1 MAHSP
6 PTVVVIGSSNIDLV
20 VRVPHL
26 PLPGETILGSEVKR
40 IAGGKGANQAV
51 AAQRAGADVAF
62 IGCLGDD
69 DYGDVAA
76 ESLSEAGVN
85 LTHLRRV
92 AGVATGLAFI
102 TVAESGENSIVVA
115 PGANASVSE
124 ADIATAQ
131 PMIAEARIIVAQ
143 LEIPV
148 AMVMHAFTTARGAK
162 VSTLLNPAPAQ
173 PLSDAL
179 LLLVDILVCNETE
192 AAVLTSTTVTDAASA
207 VVAARQLHV
216 KGPRQ
221 VIVTLGRA
229 GALISDG
236 NATYLQPA
244 FAVEAVD
251 TTAAGDAFI
260 GALVTRLAAGDPM
273 PVAARFA
280 AGAGALAVTRVGA
293 QISLPMQ
300 ATIVD
305 FLAHH

>member
-1 MAHSP
+1 MAHAQ
-6 PTVVVIGSSNIDLV
+6 PTVIVIGSSNIDLV

-26 PLPGETILGSEVKR
+26 PFPGETVLGGAVAR

-51 AAQRAGADVAF
+51 AAQRAGAKVAF
-62 IGCLGDD
+62 IGCLGNDG
-69 DYGDVAA
+69 YGDVAA
-76 ESLSEAGVN
+76 ASLSEAGLN

-102 TVAESGENSIVVA
+102 TVAASGENSIVVA
-115 PGANASVSE
+115 PGANAAVGA
-124 ADIATAQ
+124 ADIAAAQ
-131 PMIAEARIIVAQ
+131 RLIAGARIIVAQ

-148 AMVMHAFTTARGAK
+148 PTVMQAFTFARAAK
-162 VSTLLNPAPAQ
+162 VITVLNPAPAH

-179 LLLVDILVCNETE
+179 LRLVDILVCNESE
-192 AAVLTSTTVTDAASA
+192 AGSLTSITVSDDASA
-207 VVAARQLHV
+207 MVAAQHLHA

-221 VIVTLGRA
+221 VIITLGRA

-236 NATYLQPA
+236 NTAYLQPA
-244 FAVEAVD
+244 FVVEAVD

-260 GALVTRLAAGDPM
+260 GALVAHLAEGATM

-280 AGAGALAVTRVGA
+280 AAAGALAVTRVGA

-300 ATIVD
+300 TNIVD
-305 FLAHH
+305 FLARP

>member
-1 MAHSP
+1 MAIAQ

-26 PLPGETILGSEVKR
+26 PLPGETLLGGEVAR

-51 AAQRAGADVAF
+51 AAQRAGAEVAF

-69 DYGDVAA
+69 SYGDVAVA
-76 ESLSEAGVN
+76 SLNEAGVN

-92 AGVATGLAFI
+92 AGVATGIAFI
-102 TVAESGENSIVVA
+102 TVAASGENSIVVA
-115 PGANASVSE
+115 PGANAAVGA
-124 ADIATAQ
+124 ADIAAAQ
-131 PMIAEARIIVAQ
+131 PLIADARIIVAQ
-143 LEIPV
+143 LEIPLTTV
-148 AMVMHAFTTARGAK
+148 IQAFTFARAAK
-162 VSTLLNPAPAQ
+162 VITVLNPAPAQ

-179 LLLVDILVCNETE
+179 LQLVDILVCNETE
-192 AAVLTSTTVTDAASA
+192 AASLTSTLVGDETSA
-207 VVAARQLHV
+207 IVAAQQLHA

-236 NATYLQPA
+236 NTTYLQPA
-244 FAVEAVD
+244 FAVATVD
-251 TTAAGDAFI
+251 TTAAGDAFV
-260 GALVTRLAAGDPM
+260 GALAARLAEGATLS
-273 PVAARFA
+273 VAARFA
-280 AGAGALAVTRVGA
+280 AAAGALAVTRVGA